1 MMQPV
6 HSDRAPAAVGPYSQ
20 AIVCGGMLYTSGQIA
35 LDPDSGNM
43 VGEDVGTQTRQV
55 LKNLQAV
62 LNAAGCTQQNIVKAT
77 IYLTDM
83 ADFSEVN
90 TIYAEWLGSHRPAR
104 STVQVAALPLQAR
117 VEIDLVACL
126 R

>member
-1 MMQPV
+1 MQPV